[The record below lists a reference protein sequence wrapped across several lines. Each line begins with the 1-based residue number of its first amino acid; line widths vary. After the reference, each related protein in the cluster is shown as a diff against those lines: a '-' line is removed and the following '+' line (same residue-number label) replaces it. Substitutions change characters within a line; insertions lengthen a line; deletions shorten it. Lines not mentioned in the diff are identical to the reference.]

1 MQCLPHGFQEPEVV
15 VNMMISW
22 LCKTIQFRLKL
33 LKVVLYGGVWLLP
46 SL

>member
-15 VNMMISW
+15 NMMISC

-33 LKVVLYGGVWLLP
+33 LKVVLYGGAWLLP